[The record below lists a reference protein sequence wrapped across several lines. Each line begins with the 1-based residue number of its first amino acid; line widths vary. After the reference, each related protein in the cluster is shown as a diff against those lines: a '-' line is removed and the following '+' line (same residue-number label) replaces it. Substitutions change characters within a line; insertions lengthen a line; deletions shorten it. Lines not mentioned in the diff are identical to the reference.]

1 MTPKKRIEAAL
12 EAELA
17 PATMSEFEGV
27 RYLHLGTPWVQ
38 GAMRVS
44 KPLTIELEYVRRMM
58 VWLLLREQADW
69 SDGLAVQLG
78 LGAGAITRFTYNVL
92 KMKTI
97 AVEVNA
103 TVIGICR
110 AFFKLPDNNS
120 RLQVLQMD
128 AAVFVADATHVDT
141 VHALCIDLY
150 DHNAASP
157 MLDSKDFYHQCHS
170 LLVDGGVMTV
180 NLFGKDASFEQS
192 ASRIA
197 KVFGEDAVF
206 LMQSTKEG
214 NTIVVAMKGHTLPDR
229 EILAQ
234 RAKALEDQFDLPAK
248 KWLRMMR
255 PRVSN

>member
-1 MTPKKRIEAAL
+1 MTSKKSVETSR

-17 PATMSEFEGV
+17 PATISEFEGV

-44 KPLTIELEYVRRMM
+44 KPLVIELEYVRRMM
-58 VWLLLREQADW
+58 VWLLLRELTDW
-69 SDGLAVQLG
+69 SEGVAVQLG
-78 LGAGAITRFTYNVL
+78 LGAGAITRFTHKVL

-97 AVEVNA
+97 AVELNS

-110 AFFKLPDNNS
+110 AFFKLPDNNIH
-120 RLQVLQMD
+120 LQVLQMD
-128 AAVFVADATHVDT
+128 AAVFVADTAHVDT
-141 VHALCIDLY
+141 VHALCVDLY

-157 MLDSKDFYHQCHS
+157 MLDSQDFYRQCHG
-170 LLVDGGVMTV
+170 LLVKGGVMTV
-180 NLFGKDASFEQS
+180 NLFGRHASLVES

-197 KVFGEDAVF
+197 EVFGEGTVF

-214 NTIVVAMKGHTLPDR
+214 NTILVAIKGSALPDR
-229 EILAQ
+229 ETLAR
-234 RAKALEDQFDLPAK
+234 RAKVLEDQLDLPAK

-255 PRVSN
+255 PLVSN